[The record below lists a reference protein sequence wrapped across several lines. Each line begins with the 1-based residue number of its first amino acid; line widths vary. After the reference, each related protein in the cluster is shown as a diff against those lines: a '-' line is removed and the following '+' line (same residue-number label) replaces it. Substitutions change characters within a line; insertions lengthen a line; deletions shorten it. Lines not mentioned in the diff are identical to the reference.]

1 MEWVETTAPSVEEAK
16 DAALDRLGVDAQE
29 AEFEV
34 VEEAQ
39 KGWFG
44 RVKSEARVRA
54 RIKPTAP
61 RPKQERRDRNRKGN
75 NKNRSNNKG
84 GNRSGGDN
92 RGGQKQK
99 NSGQG
104 NRGGSQEQ
112 SGGGRKAAAAG
123 GAAAVAG
130 GAAAAVAGASSNDG
144 GSNNP
149 QHQPQGQQEQ
159 QPQQAVAVGG
169 DANGGDQA
177 NQGNQNKNQRN
188 RGGSA
193 NKGNKKMHNESDMS
207 VADQADVA
215 KTFMEG
221 LVKEMGL
228 TGSVAIENVL
238 EDEATVQVTGEGV
251 GLLVGPGGR
260 TLQSLQELSRTVI
273 QRHAGGSPNG
283 RIRIDVGGY
292 RAKRKE
298 ALIAFVGKVAADVVE
313 SGKAHALEPM
323 GSQDR
328 KIAHDAAT
336 DIAGVSTTSEGE
348 EPRRRV
354 VIVPAD

>member
-1 MEWVETTAPSVEEAK
+1 MEWVETTAPSVEAAK

-34 VEEAQ
+34 IEEAQ

-75 NKNRSNNKG
+75 SKGRSNNK
-84 GNRSGGDN
+84 
-92 RGGQKQK
+92 RGGQNNKGG
-99 NSGQG
+99 GQ
-104 NRGGSQEQ
+104 NKGGQ
-112 SGGGRKAAAAG
+112 GGGRNKAAAAG
-123 GAAAVAG
+123 AAVAG
-130 GAAAAVAGASSNDG
+130 GAGAAAVASNSG
-144 GSNNP
+144 EQNSNP
-149 QHQPQGQQEQ
+149 QQQAQGAQEQQGQQ
-159 QPQQAVAVGG
+159 QQAQQQG
-169 DANGGDQA
+169 DKQGDNRAN
-177 NQGNQNKNQRN
+177 NRNNNKNQRN

-193 NKGNKKMHNESDMS
+193 NKGNNKMHNESDMS

-228 TGSVAIENVL
+228 TGTVAIENVM
-238 EDEATVQVTGEGV
+238 EDEATVQVSGEGV

-298 ALIAFVGKVAADVVE
+298 ALVAFVGKVAATVVE
-313 SGKAHALEPM
+313 SGKPHALEPM

-336 DIAGVSTTSEGE
+336 DIAGVTTTSEGE

-354 VIVPAD
+354 VIVPADS